1 MQLTRPAVSLT
12 DFALAIEC
20 TALASVLMA
29 QPASNPLL
37 RNWFVAFFASV
48 TIASMLG
55 GTMHGFFEYSARPVR
70 KLLWVATLVA
80 VVLAGLAEWCIGAA
94 LLDDP
99 ALSRWIIGFAVL
111 LTAACLW
118 IVLFVRQDF
127 AIAIAAYVPATL
139 FFLASLIATYRHSPD
154 PALAWGAAGLVLV
167 FAGAGLQQLGV
178 AIHRLRLDH
187 NTLYHIIQGVA
198 LWLIYVAAD
207 WLVAAPLMA
216 GRGT

>member
-1 MQLTRPAVSLT
+1 MQLARPAVSLT

-20 TALASVLMA
+20 SAFASVLMA
-29 QPASNPLL
+29 QPASNPAL

-55 GTMHGFFEYSARPVR
+55 GTMHGFFEYSTRPVR
-70 KLLWVATLVA
+70 KVLWVATLVA
-80 VVLAGLAEWCIGAA
+80 VVLAGFAEWSIGAA
-94 LLDDP
+94 LLGDA
-99 ALSRWIIGFAVL
+99 ALSQWITGFALL
-111 LTAACLW
+111 LTTACLW

-127 AIAIAAYVPATL
+127 AIAIAAYLPATL
-139 FFLASLIATYRHSPD
+139 FFLASLVVTYRHSPD

-167 FAGAGLQQLGV
+167 FVGAGLQQLGV
-178 AIHRLRLDH
+178 AVHRVRVDH

-216 GRGT
+216 GSAT